1 VKQQLQVKALRGAA
15 PNRPQ
20 PTPIVLQRKMACFP
34 QVRSS
39 TSHRQ
44 PIAPAVYRPQ
54 SKKVA
59 QAKIVAQKPQI
70 LVRSSGPA
78 PPCHVR
84 TAATVLQRKM
94 ATHSRP
100 ATQCIR
106 HPNVIQAA
114 QGQWYQHPTTGVL
127 YWFDGVNYY
136 PYFPPQAQQLQH
148 PQQAQHVPQAPRQ
161 QQPTTP
167 RATSQIA
174 SQSSSSASTS
184 LPPPP
189 QQTQTQQS
197 TTSTSSRQMS
207 NNDFR
212 NLVLNASRQTDPFAA
227 VRAQTT
233 LTGKLNQ
240 LRIEAHKSD
249 ESLERCIQ
257 ELATG
262 AHNRGAGIRGLAS
275 RLSDERY
282 DASHEGH
289 AHAENA
295 TFQLFEELLQLWM
308 QRGKELKEQWKN
320 VYSVCKKHQFD
331 QQPPDRD
338 KGGGGG
344 LGGSTHA
351 PRTKVFTF

>member
-1 VKQQLQVKALRGAA
+1 MKEQLQVKALRGAA
-15 PNRPQ
+15 PNRPR
-20 PTPIVLQRKMACFP
+20 PTPIVLQRKMA
-34 QVRSS
+34 
-39 TSHRQ
+39 
-44 PIAPAVYRPQ
+44 
-54 SKKVA
+54 
-59 QAKIVAQKPQI
+59 
-70 LVRSSGPA
+70 
-78 PPCHVR
+78 
-84 TAATVLQRKM
+84 
-94 ATHSRP
+94 THSSP

-127 YWFDGVNYY
+127 YWFDGVHYY
-136 PYFPPQAQQLQH
+136 PYYPPQAQQPQQVQH
-148 PQQAQHVPQAPRQ
+148 PQQAPHVPQPPRQ

-174 SQSSSSASTS
+174 SQSSSSVSTS
-184 LPPPP
+184 LPPP

-197 TTSTSSRQMS
+197 TTSTTSRQMS

-212 NLVLNASRQTDPFAA
+212 NLVLNASRQNDPFAA

-240 LRIEAHKSD
+240 LRIEAYKSD

-257 ELATG
+257 ELVTG

-275 RLSDERY
+275 RLTDERY

-295 TFQLFEELLQLWM
+295 TFQLFEELLQLWI

-351 PRTKVFTF
+351 PRTKLFTF